1 MPKKRATKPLTK
13 AERFYIEQHCVSSD
27 AETVAKDLRRSQSVI
42 QKYYDQCLTK
52 REQAD
57 TIEVDGQT
65 SEAETQE
72 SEGNITAG
80 DLMVSNKQRGYT
92 VMTREA
98 SEVGEANRKRTDNI
112 LSGKLKGH
120 IRNIKD

>member
-57 TIEVDGQT
+57 TIEV
-65 SEAETQE
+65 ETQE

-98 SEVGEANRKRTDNI
+98 SEVGEANRKRTDNVM
-112 LSGKLKGH
+112 SGKLKGH
-120 IRNIKD
+120 IKNIKD